1 MLRDL
6 LGLELRHAPVRRG
19 NKVTLQWLRGHFNGQ
34 VEETDT
40 QVQIEQKARG
50 YIMQLI
56 EGVLVLDESSS
67 RVYLCYLELWERQ
80 PYLAPGRVGDRPP
93 RQGAAL
99 IGRWDDKFHSPDLA
113 THVVGHYRHSL
124 DMQKPDEVIWQPY
137 KDGLIELLPPF
148 CSAGRNI
155 WRAKVPLINFN
166 IIEMHQPERVMRQF
180 GYRQLP
186 LEPSCVRDRSHGMEM
201 KKHSH
206 NWADEHRVH
215 VERWENRLQY
225 IVPEGEPDIVGAYP
239 DEDEYVTWYK
249 RITVPFV
256 SQMSASLDKAMNLFT
271 SLISTDLSERVQAV
285 GRQGLMC
292 IVAQEKFLRKEPPVH
307 GVWIPPAMV
316 EEEEVVE
323 DHGNGGVH
331 ADEEVGVGANVE
343 AAEGEQHDG
352 HGHGEAM
359 VAQPHP
365 QQEDHPMPMLH
376 ISPGIALSPFFTTPT
391 DVHDGSGGETSFV
404 DALMANRMKLDSA
417 QGDKMQDHEYVQESV
432 QLVQGQALLQVE
444 GHDELP
450 PNVPVEGHDELPV
463 EVPVEEHD
471 QLAAEVQVEVLEL
484 RRGMRTRRRPQCG
497 TDRHKGLRK
506 GKHRH

>member
-1 MLRDL
+1 MVRDL
-6 LGLELRHAPVRRG
+6 LGLELEEAGRRRG

-34 VEETDT
+34 VQETDT

-56 EGVLVLDESSS
+56 GGMVVPDESSG
-67 RVYLCYLELWERQ
+67 RVHLCYLELLRDLRVVGQYSWGSAGLGTLYRALCHLSESNSKDAGGFFILLQVWAWERL

-99 IGRWDDKFHSPDLA
+99 MGRWDDKFHSPDLA

-148 CSAGRNI
+148 CSA
-155 WRAKVPLINFN
+155 ALT
-166 IIEMHQPERVMRQF
+166 E
-180 GYRQLP
+180 
-186 LEPSCVRDRSHGMEM
+186 
-201 KKHSH
+201 
-206 NWADEHRVH
+206 EHRVH
-215 VERWENRLQY
+215 VQRWQNRLQF
-225 IVPEGEPDIVGAYP
+225 VVQEGQPDIVGAYP

-256 SQMSASLDKAMNLFT
+256 SQMSASLDKLTNLLR

-292 IVAQEKFLRKEPPVH
+292 IVTQEKFLRKEPPVH
-307 GVWIPPAMV
+307 GVWIPPGVV
-316 EEEEVVE
+316 EEEEVME
-323 DHGNGGVH
+323 DQGNGGVH
-331 ADEEVGVGANVE
+331 ADEEVAVDANVE

-352 HGHGEAM
+352 HGHGDDL

-391 DVHDGSGGETSFV
+391 DLHDGIGSSSQPGSLSESQTTPEDWTDFIVEPIGSGGESSFV
-404 DALMANRMKLDSA
+404 DAPVAKRMRLDSA
-417 QGDKMQDHEYVQESV
+417 QAISALEVISGVLPISSYSEKLLEMKGE
-432 QLVQGQALLQVE
+432 ALLMLGRYEEVIQLCEQTLVFAE
-444 GHDELP
+444 K
-450 PNVPVEGHDELPV
+450 NVATAAYVPVASSNFYE
-463 EVPVEEHD
+463 
-471 QLAAEVQVEVLEL
+471 
-484 RRGMRTRRRPQCG
+484 
-497 TDRHKGLRK
+497 
-506 GKHRH
+506 